1 MARRALFVPTVALT
15 AVVTLLSACSGP
27 GAAEEDSPE
36 VPELGVCRV
45 LAPEDV
51 SEPANSSEVVDCTE
65 DHTAET
71 YAVGPLPEELSEA
84 AYDSKEV
91 GAFAYKTCSKAFM
104 KFLGAD
110 ESLAMRTLLSW
121 AWFRPSEEAWADGAR
136 WYRCDLVGGDEDAK
150 EYANLPETA
159 KGLMATGIGPDEWM
173 QCVNGDA
180 VPGAPRIP
188 CSQKHTW
195 RAVSTIKVGRE
206 EDPYPGDKV
215 VEVTSRDYCGDQV
228 SAWLEYPL
236 TYKFAYTW
244 FHEAEWKTGNRRSI
258 CWAWTTG

>member
-1 MARRALFVPTVALT
+1 MARRQLFVLTGLLALVLPLLT
-15 AVVTLLSACSGP
+15 ACADPDTPDA
-27 GAAEEDSPE
+27 DSIE

-45 LAPEDV
+45 LGPDDIAE
-51 SEPANSSEVVDCTE
+51 EHNAGEVVDCAD

-71 YAVGPLPEELSEA
+71 YAVGSLPDGLSDA
-84 AYDSKEV
+84 PYDSKEV

-121 AWFRPSEEAWADGAR
+121 AWFRPSEDAWEDGAR
-136 WYRCDLVGGDEDAK
+136 WYRCDIVGGDEDA
-150 EYANLPETA
+150 EAFVNLPETA
-159 KGLMATGIGPDEWM
+159 EGLMSTGVGEDKWM

-188 CSQKHTW
+188 CSEKHTW
-195 RAVSTIKVGRE
+195 RAVTTIKVGADD
-206 EDPYPGDKV
+206 DPYPGDRM
-215 VEVTSRDYCGDQV
+215 VEVISRDFCGDSV